1 MQKMELLA
9 PAGNMDKMKMAF
21 LYGADAVYLGGK
33 LFGLRAFS
41 DNFSRD
47 ELKEAVAYAHER
59 GKRIHVTVNI
69 FPHNEDL
76 TALPDYLRFLRDIGV
91 DALLIADPGIFSLAR
106 KLVPELPIHI
116 STQANT
122 TNWASVQFWHDL
134 GASRVVMAREV
145 SLADVREIHRRVP
158 VELEG
163 FVHGAMCISYSGRC
177 LLSNNFPTNPSSN
190 RGQCG
195 QWCRFKNNVVEEKR
209 PGQYFPVV
217 EDERGTYIFNSKDL
231 CLLPYLPDL
240 YDAGLC
246 SLKIEGRMK
255 SVHYVATVVK
265 VYRQAIDA
273 YERAPEH
280 FHVRP
285 EWLQELE
292 KISHRPYTRGFSVSR
307 PTEADQVYSH
317 SSNTQTH
324 EFIGLVRSYDRE
336 KHIVW
341 VEQRNHFKTG
351 QTVEFLQ
358 PKGPLVTLTLPA
370 MTDGDGNTITAAP
383 HAQQLVGIPCDTPL
397 EEYSMMRREV
407 IRHDA

>member
-9 PAGNMDKMKMAF
+9 PAGNMDKLKMAF

-33 LFGLRAFS
+33 MFGLRAFS
-41 DNFSRD
+41 DNFSNE
-47 ELKEAVAYAHER
+47 ELKVAVDYAHAR
-59 GKRIHVTVNI
+59 GKKIHVTVNI
-69 FPHNEDL
+69 FPHNDDL
-76 TALPDYLRFLRDIGV
+76 TELPDYLRYLRDIGV

-106 KLVPELPIHI
+106 KLVPDLPIHI

-145 SLADVREIHRRVP
+145 SLKDVKEIHRRVP

-177 LLSNNFPTNPSSN
+177 LLSNYFTQNRDSN
-190 RGQCG
+190 RGQCV
-195 QWCRFKNNVVEEKR
+195 QCCRFKYNVVEEKR
-209 PGQYFPVV
+209 PGQYFPVM

-231 CLLPYLPDL
+231 CLLPYLSDL

-265 VYRQAIDA
+265 VYREALDA
-273 YERAPEH
+273 YERDPEH
-280 FHVRP
+280 FTVLPR
-285 EWLQELE
+285 WLAELE

-307 PTEADQVYSH
+307 PTAVDQVYSH

-324 EFIGLVRSYDRE
+324 DFIGLVRSYDAV
-336 KHIVW
+336 KKMAWI
-341 VEQRNHFKTG
+341 EQRNNFKTG

-358 PKGPLVTLTLPA
+358 PKGELVQVTLQD
-370 MTDGDGNTITAAP
+370 MVDEEGNPIQVAP
-383 HAQQLVGIPCDTPL
+383 HARMHVGIPMEIPL
-397 EEYSMMRREV
+397 EPYSLMRREV
-407 IRHDA
+407 KSHA